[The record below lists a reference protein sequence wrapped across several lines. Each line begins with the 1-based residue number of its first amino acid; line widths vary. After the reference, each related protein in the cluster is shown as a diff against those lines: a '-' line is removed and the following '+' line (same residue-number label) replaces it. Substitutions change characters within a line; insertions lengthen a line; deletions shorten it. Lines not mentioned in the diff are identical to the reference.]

1 MCGTGDVVFRLPTPA
16 AQGLVPSVWF
26 GACWRDLKDSCT
38 EPRRAGGHVLC
49 GKAEKDGLV

>member
-26 GACWRDLKDSCT
+26 GGCWRDLKDSCT